1 MTSPHSRPG
10 ASEALLG
17 SSSRDFGGRPA
28 STSAFEDE
36 DRAGGIDIALALAA
50 LAWLA
55 PVVLF
60 NLLVG

>member
-1 MTSPHSRPG
+1 MTTPDPNLVSCW
-10 ASEALLG
+10 
-17 SSSRDFGGRPA
+17 
-28 STSAFEDE
+28 
-36 DRAGGIDIALALAA
+36 DRARGDLPQADRSIRWALVLAA